1 MFFNMHILLSILYIK
16 LISIYQGK
24 SSDLWV
30 IMEYCPHGN
39 LLEFLR
45 NSRRRYSID
54 ENCLITDLSQV
65 FGPKNLIHFGL
76 QIAKGMKF
84 LISRKVVFF
93 VTVHVCTNFCIE
105 PYILKAFSIFSSTII
120 LQVIHRDLAA
130 RNILIG
136 QGYVAKVGDF
146 GLARDVYKYQ
156 EYVRTSAVSST
167 L

>member
-1 MFFNMHILLSILYIK
+1 
-16 LISIYQGK
+16 
-24 SSDLWV
+24 
-30 IMEYCPHGN
+30 MEYCPHGN

-45 NSRRRYSID
+45 NSQSRYSID

-76 QIAKGMKF
+76 QMAKGMKF
-84 LISRKVVFF
+84 LISRKVVFY
-93 VTVHVCTNFCIE
+93 VTLCTNFCIV
-105 PYILKAFSIFSSTII
+105 PDILETFSIFSSSII

-136 QGYVAKVGDF
+136 EGYVAKVGDF

-156 EYVRTSAVSST
+156 EHVRTSAVSST